1 MKPGIIFTEEK
12 MSVCIF
18 RQKQK
23 GVQTR
28 AGITHGWGMLKP
40 VCVWP
45 ALSKAASVH
54 HRHKTLVADG
64 SISLDWAG
72 ALTGTVV

>member
-1 MKPGIIFTEEK
+1 MKPGIIFTEK
-12 MSVCIF
+12 KTFVCIF
-18 RQKQK
+18 RQRQK
-23 GVQTR
+23 GVQIR

-45 ALSKAASVH
+45 AQSKAASVH
-54 HRHKTLVADG
+54 HRHKTFVADG

-72 ALTGTVV
+72 APAGTLV